1 MSKYS
6 GLALAAVLIGI
17 GLLPTPATAQNL
29 ELPARSFTALA
40 ERGELEP
47 GKNLLVTFKLHGAGG
62 YQQMKL
68 KLVRLTSSA
77 IFVEVE
83 KPFSPSSTDLN
94 LDVRD
99 ESDSML
105 PFKSNTWAVLEI
117 PEHRVSRLAG
127 IDSLGN
133 GALIGAVVGA
143 SPVVLGI
150 LQGGGC
156 GDPVCLVGLGIMTG
170 AGAGI
175 GVAVDYAR
183 VREGTVYYEGVV
195 PAAPTLTWSPVPL
208 VSKDRKGLLFVLTW

>member
-6 GLALAAVLIGI
+6 GLALVAALIGI
-17 GLLPTPATAQNL
+17 GLFPMPATAQNL
-29 ELPARSFTALA
+29 ELPTDSFAALA
-40 ERGELEP
+40 ERNVLEP

-68 KLVRLTSSA
+68 KLFRLTSSA

-105 PFKSNTWAVLEI
+105 PFKSKTWAVLEI

-133 GALIGAVVGA
+133 GALI
-143 SPVVLGI
+143 
-150 LQGGGC
+150 
-156 GDPVCLVGLGIMTG
+156 
-170 AGAGI
+170 GAGI

-195 PAAPTLTWSPVPL
+195 PAAPTLAWSPVPL

>member
-6 GLALAAVLIGI
+6 GLALVAALIGI
-17 GLLPTPATAQNL
+17 GLFPMPATAQNL
-29 ELPARSFTALA
+29 ELPTDSFAALA
-40 ERGELEP
+40 ERNVLEP

-68 KLVRLTSSA
+68 KLFRLTSSA

-105 PFKSNTWAVLEI
+105 PFKSKTWAVLEI

-133 GALIGAVVGA
+133 GALIGAGSA
-143 SPVVLGI
+143 SRSTT
-150 LQGGGC
+150 
-156 GDPVCLVGLGIMTG
+156 LV
-170 AGAGI
+170 
-175 GVAVDYAR
+175 YAKGPSTTKASFR
-183 VREGTVYYEGVV
+183 RRRRWPGRRCR
-195 PAAPTLTWSPVPL
+195 WF
-208 VSKDRKGLLFVLTW
+208 RKIARDFSSS